1 MCGFNT
7 AVFIIKVQTKD
18 SPPLPHAALDLTHL
32 CPPLRSTFAVREM
45 ASLGQQMLNAT
56 VGKNGLMLKEFPI
69 SVTHKGTHNTFNS
82 QTFVFSIISQNY
94 AFSIIFQNYVFLNSS
109 HNHA

>member
-1 MCGFNT
+1 MHNYT
-7 AVFIIKVQTKD
+7 YYIRNLLLLKAPKNNLIKGTN
-18 SPPLPHAALDLTHL
+18 LTHL